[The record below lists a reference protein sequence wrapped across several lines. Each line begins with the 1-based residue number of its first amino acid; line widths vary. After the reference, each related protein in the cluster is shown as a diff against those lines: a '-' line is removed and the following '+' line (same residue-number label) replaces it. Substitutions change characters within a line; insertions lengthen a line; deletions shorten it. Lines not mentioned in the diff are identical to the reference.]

1 MGNTA
6 GSPVVVGYIETAEG
20 KAALNRAVAEAR
32 LRSAHLIV
40 VSSRRDRDEPEHS
53 PDDTHPELDALRSE
67 LEASGVHV
75 TVRLVVRGQDPANDL
90 VSIADEVSADLI
102 VIGIRRRSPVGKLVM
117 GSNSQQVL
125 LEANCAV
132 LAVKASG

>member
-1 MGNTA
+1 MGISA

-20 KAALNRAVAEAR
+20 EAALHRAIEEAR
-32 LRSAHLIV
+32 LRSAQLIV
-40 VSSRRDRDEPEHS
+40 VSSRRDRDEPEHA
-53 PDDTHPELDALRSE
+53 PNEAHPELDALRSDI
-67 LEASGVHV
+67 EASGVQV

-90 VSIADEVSADLI
+90 VSIADEVAADLI

-117 GSNSQQVL
+117 GSNSQHVL

-132 LAVKASG
+132 LAVKAGG